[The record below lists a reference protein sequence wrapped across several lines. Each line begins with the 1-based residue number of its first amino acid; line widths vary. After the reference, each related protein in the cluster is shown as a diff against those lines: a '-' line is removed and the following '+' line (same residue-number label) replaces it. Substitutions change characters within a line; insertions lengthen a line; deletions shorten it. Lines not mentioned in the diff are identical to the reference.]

1 LARSILYILFGEESL
16 RAQSVRVGGRPGLV
30 SERPPLRESPHG
42 KRTLFATLPAMTAVS
57 MCSWR
62 ILIIKPRLGD
72 EPGRS
77 AVGGGRLSSYWKFT
91 NLPRRLTPQTVDA
104 TLRWLAPLLFYLV
117 GNFPNGPLEGTNAA
131 GRRQNSTP
139 GSIDHDGEETV
150 ESVRCRRCGGTRLH
164 SSKCVE
170 QDSRK
175 FICKILNSPAPR
187 LSDFLMFGLLFG
199 IVLELR

>member
-104 TLRWLAPLLFYLV
+104 TLRWLAPLLYYLV
-117 GNFPNGPLEGTNAA
+117 GNFLMARSRERRRLATKGAPQNAA
-131 GRRQNSTP
+131 VRYQTLLLAPST
-139 GSIDHDGEETV
+139 T
-150 ESVRCRRCGGTRLH
+150 T
-164 SSKCVE
+164 
-170 QDSRK
+170 
-175 FICKILNSPAPR
+175 APR
-187 LSDFLMFGLLFG
+187 WLTAS
-199 IVLELR
+199 RTARAAP